1 MADKTV
7 KVKVDVETDVEPSL
21 AALRALKKQLKETAA
36 GSQEFIALQRQ
47 IDDVQDSLAAARV
60 GAGNFTD
67 VLGGLPG
74 PIGAIGGQLGGT
86 LQTLKQFSAVQ
97 FTNIQASFVELGNDI
112 TDIAKGFF
120 DLTGITKVY
129 TVLNTA
135 LAKSFVAVG
144 IGETAAAA
152 GAKAFAA
159 ALTATGIGALV
170 VGLGLLIANWDKVV
184 DAIKGATAES
194 KVYEEAQSK
203 VTEGLTDFNKKLIE
217 VENSFEAAKAGTVSK
232 KDALKL
238 YNDTL
243 GKTVGFAGSLEEAEQ
258 LLAEN
263 TAVVVEGIKLR
274 TQANVFY
281 AKSAEAAAKAVSG
294 EDLDPTVWQTVG
306 DYIQSGGQALLFYN
320 RQTESYAQNLA
331 ETKKNID
338 VFAKEGDKLTQQAIE
353 NDKKLKKGLAEAP
366 DFSATNKAAS
376 DALDEIKK
384 AQEEARLS
392 LLGDEERE
400 LQQVKIKYDKLVASA
415 KKYKQDTKVLEQSR
429 EKENSEIIN
438 KFAKQQKDNAEK
450 DAKELLEVRQ
460 RAIDDSLALEEQSL
474 NLRLVKGE
482 IGEKEFQ
489 NKLFEIRK
497 NAAIQNELL
506 INQTL
511 QKEEQKLNDKRV
523 TGLTNLQTAL
533 QNEEAK
539 LQESLSKQL
548 ITQEQFDASL
558 LEVKNKFN
566 TDSKSIEES
575 YQSNLS
581 VISTTALAKNKEF
594 IAAQI
599 ELEKFSIEQKK
610 LSAEEQRSI
619 ALTSLQQRLED
630 LDRENQLSDFDFQQ
644 DLERLAEQRTILAEQ
659 EAIELQN
666 TELNEFQ
673 KTEITKKYADARK
686 AITDEEVNTERAAM
700 MAKQEINL
708 AYLGLF
714 EQFGSLLGQIAGK
727 NKALAISGIII
738 QQAAAIGQIIANT
751 SIANAKAVAALPL
764 VGGMPF
770 VAINTISAGLSIA
783 STIAAAA
790 KSVQQI
796 NSQPGAPASN
806 AGSAGSGGA
815 QISAPRVAGAAA
827 PQINTTG
834 GMNPTQQIGE
844 TLGAAQKPVRAYVV
858 SGDVSSQQALDRR
871 TSRAA
876 TFTGG

>member
-36 GSQEFIALQRQ
+36 GSEEFIALQRQ
-47 IDDVQDSLAAARV
+47 IDDVQDSLVAARA
-60 GAGNFTD
+60 GAGNFAD
-67 VLGGLPG
+67 VLGALPG

-86 LQTLKQFSAVQ
+86 LSTLKQFSAVQ
-97 FTNIQASFVELGNDI
+97 FTNIQASFVELGNDL

-120 DLTGITKVY
+120 NLTGITKVY

-184 DAIKGATAES
+184 DAVKGATAES
-194 KVYEEAQSK
+194 KTYEEAQSK

-217 VENSFEAAKAGTVSK
+217 VENSFEAARTGTISK

-294 EDLDPTVWQTVG
+294 EDLDPTTWQTIG
-306 DYIQSGGQALLFYN
+306 DYILSGGQYLSFVD
-320 RQTESYAQNLA
+320 RQLETYAENLS

-353 NDKKLKKGLAEAP
+353 NDKKLKKGLETP
-366 DFSATNKAAS
+366 PNFDDTTKAVAA
-376 DALDEIKK
+376 ALDEIKK

-392 LLGDEERE
+392 LLGDEARE
-400 LQQVKIKYDKLVASA
+400 LEQVKIKYDKLIASA

-429 EKENSEIIN
+429 EKENSEIVS

-450 DAKELLEVRQ
+450 DAKELLEARKRV
-460 RAIDDSLALEEQSL
+460 IDDSLSLEEQFL

-506 INQTL
+506 TNKTL
-511 QKEEQKLNDKRV
+511 QKEEEKLNNNRIAD
-523 TGLTNLQTAL
+523 LTNLQTAL
-533 QNEEAK
+533 QNEEATLK
-539 LQESLSKQL
+539 TALDNKS
-548 ITQEQFDASL
+548 ITEAEYNTKL
-558 LEVKNKFN
+558 LEAKNKFN
-566 TDSKSIEES
+566 TDSLGVTQT
-575 YQSNLS
+575 YQSNLDAVS
-581 VISTTALAKNKEF
+581 ATALQKNKEF
-594 IAAQI
+594 ISAQI

-610 LSAEEQRSI
+610 LNAEEERSI

-666 TELNEFQ
+666 TELTEFQ

-686 AITDEEVNTERAAM
+686 AITNEEVNTERAAM

-714 EQFGSLLGQIAGK
+714 EQFGSLLGQLAGK

-751 SIANAKAVAALPL
+751 AIANAKAVAALPL

-806 AGSAGSGGA
+806 AGSAGGGGA

-858 SGDVSSQQALDRR
+858 SGDVSSAQALDRR

>member
-47 IDDVQDSLAAARV
+47 IDDVQDSLVAARA
-60 GAGNFTD
+60 GAGNFAD

-97 FTNIQASFVELGNDI
+97 FTNIQASFVELGSDI

-129 TVLNTA
+129 TVLNAA

-170 VGLGLLIANWDKVV
+170 VALGLLIANWDKVK
-184 DAIKGATAES
+184 DAITGATAES
-194 KVYEEAQSK
+194 KTYEEAQSK

-217 VENSFEAAKAGTVSK
+217 VENSFEAARAGTISK

-243 GKTVGFAGSLEEAEQ
+243 GKTVGFAGSLEQAEQ

-294 EDLDPTVWQTVG
+294 EDLEPTTWQTIG

-320 RQTESYAQNLA
+320 RQTESYVQNLA

-353 NDKKLKKGLAEAP
+353 NDKKLKKGLETP
-366 DFSATNKAAS
+366 PNFENATKAAEEAARKRDADAEKQREDRLAKAKAADAVELEAFKATLTERERLELEAGLKLAERRQVLEAAGRTDFKS
-376 DALDEIKK
+376 IEEQYRIALDEIKTK
-384 AQEEARLS
+384 Y
-392 LLGDEERE
+392 DEE
-400 LQQVKIKYDKLVASA
+400 
-415 KKYKQDTKVLEQSR
+415 DTKKKE
-429 EKENSEIIN
+429 EK
-438 KFAKQQKDNAEK
+438 AEK
-450 DAKELLEVRQ
+450 DKQILLKSQEDERG
-460 RAIDDSLALEEQSL
+460 I
-474 NLRLVKGE
+474 
-482 IGEKEFQ
+482 
-489 NKLFEIRK
+489 
-497 NAAIQNELL
+497 LL
-506 INQTL
+506 
-511 QKEEQKLNDKRV
+511 
-523 TGLTNLQTAL
+523 TGLQT
-533 QNEEAK
+533 K
-539 LQESLSKQL
+539 
-548 ITQEQFDASL
+548 
-558 LEVKNKFN
+558 
-566 TDSKSIEES
+566 
-575 YQSNLS
+575 
-581 VISTTALAKNKEF
+581 
-594 IAAQI
+594 
-599 ELEKFSIEQKK
+599 
-610 LSAEEQRSI
+610 
-619 ALTSLQQRLED
+619 LED
-630 LDRENQLSDFDFQQ
+630 LDRQNQLSDLDFQQ

-659 EAIELQN
+659 ERIELQN
-666 TELNEFQ
+666 TELTEFQ
-673 KTEITKKYADARK
+673 KTEIRKKYADARK
-686 AITDEEVNTERAAM
+686 GITDEEIATEKSAM

-751 SIANAKAVAALPL
+751 AIANAKAVAALPL

-827 PQINTTG
+827 PQIQTTG

-844 TLGAAQKPVRAYVV
+844 TLGASQKPVRAYVV

>member
-21 AALRALKKQLKETAA
+21 AALRTLKKQLRETAA
-36 GSQEFIALQRQ
+36 GSKEFIALQQQ
-47 IDDVQDSLAAARV
+47 IDDVQDSLVAARLS
-60 GAGNFTD
+60 AGNFTD

-74 PIGAIGGQLGGT
+74 PIGAIGGQLSGT
-86 LQTLKQFSAVQ
+86 LGTLKQFSAVQ
-97 FTNIQASFVELGNDI
+97 FTNIQASFVDLGNDI

-120 DLTGITKVY
+120 NLTGITKVY

-170 VGLGLLIANWDKVV
+170 VALGLLIANWEKVK
-184 DAIKGATAES
+184 DAITGATKES
-194 KVYEEAQSK
+194 KTYDEAQSK

-217 VENSFEAAKAGTVSK
+217 VENSFQQAKDGTISK
-232 KDALKL
+232 DSALKL
-238 YNDTL
+238 YNETL
-243 GKTVGFAGSLEEAEQ
+243 GKTVGFAGSLDEAEE
-258 LLAEN
+258 LLAAN

-294 EDLDPTVWQTVG
+294 EDVDPTVWQSVG
-306 DYIQSGGQALLFYN
+306 NFILSGGQALIFSN
-320 RQTESYAQNLA
+320 NQVKTYAKNL
-331 ETKKNID
+331 KD
-338 VFAKEGDKLTQQAIE
+338 VQDNVKIFEKEGDILTQKALE
-353 NDKKLKKGLAEAP
+353 NDKKLKKGLETPPNFEA
-366 DFSATNKAAS
+366 AAKAAEEAAKKREADAEKRRQ
-376 DALDEIKK
+376 DALTKAKAADAVELEAFKATLQERERLELEAGLKLAERKKVLEEAGRTDFTSIEEQYRITLAEIKK
-384 AQEEARLS
+384 
-392 LLGDEERE
+392 
-400 LQQVKIKYDKLVASA
+400 KYDDAEA
-415 KKYKQDTKVLEQSR
+415 KTKE
-429 EKENSEIIN
+429 
-438 KFAKQQKDNAEK
+438 EK
-450 DAKELLEVRQ
+450 DAKDKEALLKKQ
-460 RAIDDSLALEEQSL
+460 EEE
-474 NLRLVKGE
+474 RG
-482 IGEKEFQ
+482 I
-489 NKLFEIRK
+489 
-497 NAAIQNELL
+497 LL
-506 INQTL
+506 
-511 QKEEQKLNDKRV
+511 
-523 TGLTNLQTAL
+523 TGL
-533 QNEEAK
+533 
-539 LQESLSKQL
+539 QE
-548 ITQEQFDASL
+548 
-558 LEVKNKFN
+558 
-566 TDSKSIEES
+566 
-575 YQSNLS
+575 
-581 VISTTALAKNKEF
+581 
-594 IAAQI
+594 
-599 ELEKFSIEQKK
+599 
-610 LSAEEQRSI
+610 
-619 ALTSLQQRLED
+619 RLEA
-630 LDRENQLSDFDFQQ
+630 LDRENKLAEFDFEQ
-644 DLERLAEQRTILAEQ
+644 DLVRLAEQRAILAEQ
-659 EAIELQN
+659 ESIDLQN
-666 TELNEFQ
+666 EELTEFQ
-673 KTEITKKYADARK
+673 KTEIRKKYADARR
-686 AITDEEVNTERAAM
+686 AITDEEINTERAAM

-751 SIANAKAVAALPL
+751 AIANAKAVAALPL

-806 AGSAGSGGA
+806 AGAAGGGGA
-815 QISAPRVAGAAA
+815 QISAPRVGGMAA
-827 PQINTTG
+827 PQVQTGG

-844 TLGAAQKPVRAYVV
+844 TLGASQKPVRAYVV

>member
-36 GSQEFIALQRQ
+36 GSEEFIALQRQ
-47 IDDVQDSLAAARV
+47 IDDVQDSLVAARA
-60 GAGNFTD
+60 GAGNFAD
-67 VLGGLPG
+67 VLGALPG

-86 LQTLKQFSAVQ
+86 LSTLKQFSAVQ
-97 FTNIQASFVELGNDI
+97 FTNIQASFVELGNDL

-120 DLTGITKVY
+120 NLTGITKVY

-184 DAIKGATAES
+184 DAVKGATAES
-194 KVYEEAQSK
+194 KTYEEAQSK

-217 VENSFEAAKAGTVSK
+217 VENSFEAARTGTISK

-294 EDLDPTVWQTVG
+294 EDLDPTTWQTIG
-306 DYIQSGGQALLFYN
+306 DYILSGGQYLSFVD
-320 RQTESYAQNLA
+320 RQLETYAENLS

-353 NDKKLKKGLAEAP
+353 NDKKLKKGLETP
-366 DFSATNKAAS
+366 PNFDDTTKAVAA
-376 DALDEIKK
+376 ALDEIKK

-392 LLGDEERE
+392 LLGDEARE
-400 LQQVKIKYDKLVASA
+400 LEQVKIKYDKLIASA

-429 EKENSEIIN
+429 EKENSEIVS

-450 DAKELLEVRQ
+450 DAKELLEARKRV
-460 RAIDDSLALEEQSL
+460 IDDSLSLEEQFL

-506 INQTL
+506 TNKTL
-511 QKEEQKLNDKRV
+511 QKEEEKLNNNRIAD
-523 TGLTNLQTAL
+523 LTNLQTAL
-533 QNEEAK
+533 QNEEATLK
-539 LQESLSKQL
+539 TALDNKS
-548 ITQEQFDASL
+548 ITEAEYNTKL
-558 LEVKNKFN
+558 LEAKNKFN
-566 TDSKSIEES
+566 TDSLGVTQT
-575 YQSNLS
+575 YQSNLDAVS
-581 VISTTALAKNKEF
+581 ATALQKNKEF
-594 IAAQI
+594 ISAQI

-610 LSAEEQRSI
+610 LNAEEERSI

-666 TELNEFQ
+666 TELTEFQ

-686 AITDEEVNTERAAM
+686 AITNEEVNTERAAM

-714 EQFGSLLGQIAGK
+714 EQFGSLLGQLAGK

-751 SIANAKAVAALPL
+751 AIANAKAVAALPL
-764 VGGMPF
+764 IGGMPF

-806 AGSAGSGGA
+806 AGSAGGGGA

-858 SGDVSSQQALDRR
+858 SGDVSSAQALDRR